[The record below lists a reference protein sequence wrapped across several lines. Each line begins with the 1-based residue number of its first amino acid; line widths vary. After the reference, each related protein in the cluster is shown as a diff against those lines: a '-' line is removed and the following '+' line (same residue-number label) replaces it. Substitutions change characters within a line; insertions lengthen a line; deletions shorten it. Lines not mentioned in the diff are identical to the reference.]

1 MGPIRNGVII
11 IPNAVCNR
19 PIRPPLSFQHT
30 VEVAT
35 CRSIVGS
42 LSFQHTVK
50 VATCRSILG
59 SLSFQHTVV
68 DSGSVVLVA
77 AAYDEY
83 GGQDKDGEA
92 QTID

>member
-30 VEVAT
+30 VE
-35 CRSIVGS
+35 
-42 LSFQHTVK
+42 